1 MRTYLPPWRGTALA
15 GRAAAL
21 FMSYRR
27 TLKRSVGCTGIG
39 LHSGKLVRLDL
50 RPAPAEHGIR
60 FRRTDVG
67 VEIPATLEHL
77 GGLDHATRLVRDG
90 VCVDTVEHL
99 LSALFALGVDDAIVE
114 VDGPEVPVLDG
125 SAAPFVILIHEA
137 GLKPLPVARRY
148 LKVLRPVEVVRGGK
162 SIRISPSDHFHVSY
176 TIGFDHPLLR
186 HQSLSVRVTGETFVD
201 LVAPARTFGFLRD
214 VETLRRNGL
223 ALGGSLENA
232 VVIGETGVLNNKLR
246 FEDEFVRHKVLD
258 AIGDLA
264 LLGHPVVG
272 HLEAIKAGH
281 ALHAALTLKLKQT
294 PEAWTLVA
302 HPQLPVLDLSA
313 PPRLVPEPT

>member
-1 MRTYLPPWRGTALA
+1 
-15 GRAAAL
+15 
-21 FMSYRR
+21 MSYRR

-39 LHSGKLVRLDL
+39 LHSGRPVRLDL
-50 RPAPAEHGIR
+50 KPAPAEHGIR
-60 FRRTDVG
+60 FRRVDVG
-67 VEIPATLEHL
+67 VEIPASLEHL
-77 GGLDHATRLVRDG
+77 GGLDHATRLMREG

-99 LSALFALGVDDAIVE
+99 LSALFALGVDDALVE

-125 SAAPFVILIHEA
+125 SAAPFVILVHEA
-137 GLKPLPVARRY
+137 GLRPLPVARRY

-162 SIRISPSDHFHVSY
+162 WIRFTPADHFHVSY
-176 TIGFDHPLLR
+176 AIGFDHPLLR
-186 HQSLSVRVTGETFVD
+186 HQSVSVRVTPETF
-201 LVAPARTFGFLRD
+201 AERIAAARTFGFLRD
-214 VETLRRNGL
+214 VEALRQSGL

-272 HLEAIKAGH
+272 HLEAHKAGH
-281 ALHAALTLKLKQT
+281 ALHAALALKLRQT
-294 PEAWTLVA
+294 PEAWALVA
-302 HPQLPVLDLSA
+302 HPALPVLDLPA
-313 PPRLVPEPT
+313 PSLVPEPS

>member
-1 MRTYLPPWRGTALA
+1 
-15 GRAAAL
+15 
-21 FMSYRR
+21 MSYRR

-39 LHSGKLVRLDL
+39 LHSGKPVRLDL
-50 RPAPAEHGIR
+50 KPALPGHGIR
-60 FRRTDVG
+60 FRRRDVG
-67 VEIPATLEHL
+67 VEIPAALENL
-77 GGLDHATRLVRDG
+77 GGLDHATRLVKSG

-99 LSALFALGVDDAIVE
+99 LSALYALGVDDALVE

-137 GLKPLPVARRY
+137 GVKPLPVTRLH

-162 SIRISPSDHFHVSY
+162 WIRISPSDHFQVSY
-176 TIGFDHPLLR
+176 AIGFDHPLLR
-186 HQSLSVRVTGETFVD
+186 HQSLSLRVTHEAFVEKI
-201 LVAPARTFGFLRD
+201 APARTFGFLRD
-214 VETLRRNGL
+214 VEALRRSGL

-246 FEDEFVRHKVLD
+246 FEDEFVRHKMLD

-264 LLGHPVVG
+264 LLGHPIVG
-272 HLEAIKAGH
+272 HVEAHKAGH
-281 ALHAALTLKLKQT
+281 ALHAALALKLRQM

-302 HPQLPVLDLSA
+302 HPALPVLDAASPALI
-313 PPRLVPEPT
+313 PEPS

>member
-1 MRTYLPPWRGTALA
+1 
-15 GRAAAL
+15 
-21 FMSYRR
+21 MSYRR

-39 LHSGKLVRLDL
+39 LHSGRPVRLDL
-50 RPAPAEHGIR
+50 RPAPVEHGIR

-77 GGLDHATRLVRDG
+77 GGLDHATRLTRGG

-99 LSALFALGVDDAIVE
+99 LSALFALGVDDVIVE

-137 GLKPLPVARRY
+137 GLRPLPVARRH
-148 LKVLRPVEVVRGGK
+148 LKVLRTVEVVRGGK

-176 TIGFDHPLLR
+176 SIGFDHPLLR
-186 HQSLSVRVTGETFVD
+186 HQAVSLRVTGETFVEG
-201 LVAPARTFGFLRD
+201 VAPARTFGFLRD
-214 VETLRRNGL
+214 VETLRRSGL
-223 ALGGSLENA
+223 ALGGSLDNA

-272 HLEAIKAGH
+272 HLEATKAGH
-281 ALHAALTLKLKQT
+281 ALHAALGLKLKQT

-302 HPQLPVLDLSA
+302 HPALPVLDLPA
-313 PPRLVPEPT
+313 PTALLPEAR

>member
-1 MRTYLPPWRGTALA
+1 
-15 GRAAAL
+15 
-21 FMSYRR
+21 MSYRR
-27 TLKRSVGCTGIG
+27 TLRRSVGCTGIG
-39 LHSGKLVRLDL
+39 LHSGKPVRLDL

-77 GGLDHATRLVRDG
+77 GGLDHATRLTREG

-99 LSALFALGVDDAIVE
+99 LSALYALGVDDVIVE
-114 VDGPEVPVLDG
+114 LDGPEVPVLDG

-137 GLKPLPVARRY
+137 GLKPLPVARRH

-162 SIRISPSDHFHVSY
+162 SIRISPSDHFRVSY
-176 TIGFDHPLLR
+176 AIGFDHPLLR
-186 HQSLSVRVTGETFVD
+186 HQAVSVRVTSSTFVET
-201 LVAPARTFGFLRD
+201 VAGARTFGFLRD

-264 LLGHPVVG
+264 LLGHPIAG
-272 HLEAIKAGH
+272 HVEATKAGH
-281 ALHAALTLKLKQT
+281 ALHAALALKLRQS

-302 HPQLPVLDLSA
+302 HPALPVLDLSA
-313 PPRLVPEPT
+313 PGSLAAEPS

>member
-1 MRTYLPPWRGTALA
+1 
-15 GRAAAL
+15 
-21 FMSYRR
+21 MSYRR

-39 LHSGKLVRLDL
+39 LHSGKPVRLDL
-50 RPAPAEHGIR
+50 KPAPAEHGIR

-67 VEIPATLEHL
+67 VEIPATLEYL
-77 GGLDHATRLVRDG
+77 GGLDHATRLTRDG

-99 LSALFALGVDDAIVE
+99 LSALYALGVDDAIVE

-137 GLKPLPVARRY
+137 GVKPLPVPRRH

-162 SIRISPSDHFHVSY
+162 SIRISPSDHFRVTY

-186 HQSLSVRVTGETFVD
+186 HQSVSVRVTSETFVD
-201 LVAPARTFGFLRD
+201 TVSGARTFGFLRD

-272 HLEAIKAGH
+272 HLEATKAGH
-281 ALHAALTLKLKQT
+281 ALHAALALKLRQT
-294 PEAWTLVA
+294 PEAWTLVT
-302 HPQLPVLDLSA
+302 HPSLPVLDLS
-313 PPRLVPEPT
+313 VPGALAAEPG

>member
-1 MRTYLPPWRGTALA
+1 
-15 GRAAAL
+15 
-21 FMSYRR
+21 MSYRR

-39 LHSGKLVRLDL
+39 LHSGKPVRLDL
-50 RPAPAEHGIR
+50 RPAPAGQGIR

-77 GGLDHATRLVRDG
+77 GGLDHATRLARDG

-99 LSALFALGVDDAIVE
+99 LSALFALGVDDATVE

-137 GLKPLPVARRY
+137 GLRPLPAARRH
-148 LKVLRPVEVVRGGK
+148 LKILRPVEVVRGAK
-162 SIRISPSDHFHVSY
+162 SIRISPADHFRVTYS
-176 TIGFDHPLLR
+176 IGFDHPLLR
-186 HQSLSVRVTGETFVD
+186 HQAVSLRVTGETFVEG
-201 LVAPARTFGFLRD
+201 VAPARTFGFLRD
-214 VETLRRNGL
+214 VETLRRSGL

-258 AIGDLA
+258 AIGDLS

-272 HLEAIKAGH
+272 HLEAVKAGH
-281 ALHAALTLKLKQT
+281 ALHAALALKLRQT

-302 HPQLPVLDLSA
+302 HPALPALDLSA
-313 PPRLVPEPT
+313 PSALVPEAR

>member
-1 MRTYLPPWRGTALA
+1 
-15 GRAAAL
+15 
-21 FMSYRR
+21 MSYRR

-39 LHSGKLVRLDL
+39 LHSGKPVRLEL
-50 RPAPAEHGIR
+50 KPAPAEHGIR
-60 FRRTDVG
+60 FRRADVG
-67 VEIPATLEHL
+67 VEIPATLENL

-90 VCVDTVEHL
+90 VCIDTVEHL
-99 LSALFALGVDDAIVE
+99 LSALYALGVDDALVE

-137 GLKPLPVARRY
+137 GLKPLPVTRRH

-162 SIRISPSDHFHVSY
+162 WIRLTPADHFHVSY
-176 TIGFDHPLLR
+176 AIGFDHPLLR
-186 HQSLSVRVTGETFVD
+186 HQSVSLRVTGEAFVERI
-201 LVAPARTFGFLRD
+201 APARTFGFLRD
-214 VETLRRNGL
+214 VEALRKSGL

-272 HLEAIKAGH
+272 HLEAHKAGH
-281 ALHAALTLKLKQT
+281 ALHAALALKLRQM
-294 PEAWTLVA
+294 PEAWTLAA
-302 HPQLPVLDLSA
+302 HPALPVLDLPA
-313 PPRLVPEPT
+313 PGLVPEPS

>member
-1 MRTYLPPWRGTALA
+1 
-15 GRAAAL
+15 
-21 FMSYRR
+21 MSYRR

-39 LHSGKLVRLDL
+39 LHSGRPVRLEL
-50 RPAPAEHGIR
+50 KPAAAEHGIR
-60 FRRTDVG
+60 FRRVDVG
-67 VEIPATLEHL
+67 VEIPASLENL
-77 GGLDHATRLVRDG
+77 GGLDHATRLVREG

-99 LSALFALGVDDAIVE
+99 LSALFALGVDDALIE

-125 SAAPFVILIHEA
+125 SAAPFVILVHEA
-137 GLKPLPVARRY
+137 GLRPLPVARRY

-162 SIRISPSDHFHVSY
+162 WIRLSPSDHFHVSY
-176 TIGFDHPLLR
+176 AIGFDHPLLR
-186 HQSLSVRVTGETFVD
+186 HQSVSVRVTPETF
-201 LVAPARTFGFLRD
+201 AERIAAARTFGFLRD
-214 VETLRRNGL
+214 VEALRKSGL

-272 HLEAIKAGH
+272 HLEAHKAGH
-281 ALHAALTLKLKQT
+281 ALHAALALKLRQT
-294 PEAWTLVA
+294 PEAWALVA
-302 HPQLPVLDLSA
+302 HPALPVLDVPA
-313 PPRLVPEPT
+313 PAFAPEPS